1 MGVARGELT
10 AVILVCTRRALGYK
24 PAMRSTLILPLAV
37 ATALT
42 TFAADKKGPSPDD
55 QYKKLTPDS
64 LEQPGVPKGTVTEH
78 EWNNSKVYPGTI
90 RKYWVYVPKQYTA
103 AKPACVFV
111 CQDGLKYNATTVFDN
126 LIAKKEMPVTIG
138 IFINPGNKPLKP
150 GEPPRKKADGK
161 PAPPANR
168 SVEYDSLGDT
178 YAKFLLEEILPE
190 VAKKYNLTQDPAG
203 RCIAGSSSGGICAW
217 TVCWERPDAL
227 AASRTSAAAT
237 NTPSSSAP
245 QRRSPSASSNRTART
260 TSSTSLA
267 RGPRPTR
274 PWPRRSM
281 KKATTTNSS
290 SARASTAPTTARSF
304 SPRPCAGCGATG
316 RNSLNSPN
324 GTCIYGLQRDFSC
337 QENTFP
343 DNGNDFSS
351 RWKEISCQEK

>member
-1 MGVARGELT
+1 
-10 AVILVCTRRALGYK
+10 
-24 PAMRSTLILPLAV
+24 MRYTLILPLAV

-55 QYKKLTPDS
+55 QYKKLTPNS

-111 CQDGLKYNATTVFDN
+111 CQDGLKYNAPTVFDN
-126 LIAKKEMPVTIG
+126 LIAKREMPVTIG

-217 TVCWERPDAL
+217 TVCWERPDAFRKCFTTVG
-227 AASRTSAAAT
+227 SFT
-237 NTPSSSAP
+237 NI
-245 QRRSPSASSNRTART
+245 
-260 TSSTSLA
+260 
-267 RGPRPTR
+267 RGGNKYPELVR
-274 PWPRRSM
+274 
-281 KKATTTNSS
+281 
-290 SARASTAPTTARSF
+290 STAKKPIRIF
-304 SPRPCAGCGATG
+304 QQDGANDIVNQFG
-316 RNSLNSPN
+316 SWPEANQAMAKALDEKGYDHKFVFGEGVHSANH
-324 GTCIYGLQRDFSC
+324 GTQLFPEAMRWMWRDW
-337 QENTFP
+337 P
-343 DNGNDFSS
+343 
-351 RWKEISCQEK
+351 K